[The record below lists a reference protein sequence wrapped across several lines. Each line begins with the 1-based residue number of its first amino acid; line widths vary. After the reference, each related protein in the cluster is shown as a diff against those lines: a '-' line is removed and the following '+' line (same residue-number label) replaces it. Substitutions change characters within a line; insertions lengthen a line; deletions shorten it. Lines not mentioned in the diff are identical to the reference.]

1 MKAPLKEAF
10 AIELAAARD
19 ALARGEFDAA
29 FGRLERAHVLGQRHT
44 GPHALVHWQMLR
56 VGWLRRDPPEVFGQL
71 ARIAAAVIFSRIW
84 VPVGNT
90 GGANVSAFRP
100 MPVPDDLRRW
110 LDP

>member
-19 ALARGEFDAA
+19 ALARGELDAA
-29 FGRLERAHVLGQRHT
+29 FRHLERAHVLAQRHT

-56 VGWLRRDPPEVFGQL
+56 LGWLRRDPREVFGQL
-71 ARIAAAVIFSRIW
+71 VRITAALIFSRIW

-100 MPVPDDLRRW
+100 MPIPDDLRRW